1 MQTESKKTV
10 EITCGNRK
18 LSLKRPL
25 VMGIINFTPDSFYSQ
40 SRAVTD
46 IQIAERI
53 ETMISEGVDIID
65 AGAYSSRPDADNVP
79 VEEEINRLT
88 RGLKIVKQT
97 APDIPVS
104 IDTFRAKAVEH
115 LFDRY
120 GHFIVNDISAG
131 TLDDKMFNTVAKL
144 QLPYIAMHMKG
155 NPQTMQNNPVYA
167 DLINEIIA
175 YFTEKI
181 RRLHDIGVKDI
192 MIDPGFGFA
201 KTTEQNYDLLAD
213 LKKFKLF
220 GLPLLVGLSR
230 KSMLYKLL
238 NTTPEESLNATA
250 VVNTVALMNGADIL
264 RVHDV
269 RAAVEAVEII
279 EKLKNKKN

>member
-18 LSLKRPL
+18 LSLNRPL

-46 IQIAERI
+46 IQIAEKT
-53 ETMISEGVDIID
+53 EKMISEGVDIID
-65 AGAYSSRPDADNVP
+65 AGAYSSRPEADDVS
-79 VEEEINRLT
+79 VEEEISRLT
-88 RGLKIVKQT
+88 RGLQIMKQA

-104 IDTFRAKAVEH
+104 IDTFRAKAVEC
-115 LFDRY
+115 LFDRF

-131 TLDDKMFNTVAKL
+131 ELDDRMFDTVARL
-144 QLPYIAMHMKG
+144 SLPYIAMHMKG
-155 NPQTMQNNPVYA
+155 KPQTMQNHSVY
-167 DLINEIIA
+167 DNLMEEIIA
-175 YFTEKI
+175 YFVNKI
-181 RRLHDIGVKDI
+181 KRLRNAGINDII
-192 MIDPGFGFA
+192 IDPGFGFA
-201 KTTEQNYDLLAD
+201 KTVEQNYNLLNNLSD
-213 LKKFKLF
+213 FKNF
-220 GLPLLVGLSR
+220 ELPLLVGFSR

-238 NTTPEESLNATA
+238 NTTPEGSLNATTVA
-250 VVNTVALMNGADIL
+250 NTVALMNGADIL

-279 EKLKNKKN
+279 EKLKN